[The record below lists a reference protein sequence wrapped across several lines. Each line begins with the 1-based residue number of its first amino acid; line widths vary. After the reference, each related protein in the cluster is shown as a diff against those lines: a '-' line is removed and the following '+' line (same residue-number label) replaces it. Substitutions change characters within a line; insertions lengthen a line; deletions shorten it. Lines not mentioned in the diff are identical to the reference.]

1 MQDVAQLPAVQIVRN
16 AGPGALAGGQ
26 GAAEEALWAQVG
38 EEPRQ
43 ARVVAGHGFD
53 RSHEV
58 GALSGGDELE
68 PLAAQQV
75 EGPEPFDG
83 GIGPHSPG
91 RARVAGVP
99 AGAGATCLSPH
110 PCDGQVARAPWL
122 AQVGT
127 SEVDP
132 VSASSVKKKNQK

>member
-26 GAAEEALWAQVG
+26 GAAEEALWAQVV

-58 GALSGGDELE
+58 GAFSGGDELE

-75 EGPEPFDG
+75 EGPELFDG
-83 GIGPHSPG
+83 GIGPHAPQRPG
-91 RARVAGVP
+91 AAGVA
-99 AGAGATCLSPH
+99 AGAGDIGRRSEERSVGKEWFRTCRYRWSPE
-110 PCDGQVARAPWL
+110 Q
-122 AQVGT
+122 
-127 SEVDP
+127 
-132 VSASSVKKKNQK
+132 